1 MPFRFSDADARP
13 VILAC
18 SQAMSAIGTL
28 DALAHER
35 NAALEALHAHVEDVA
50 GRVGAVVPPITALE
64 GAASGARAVAGAS
77 RDQRHALR
85 ATLADVLV
93 DAQAALPP
101 SDRLDDA
108 IDVAPAP
115 VPPAPRGPS
124 GEVLE
129 APDLLRLHEDLRA
142 WAAIHFGQ
150 ALDNLVE
157 GLTTVRALI
166 TGRSDPESAELAGTI
181 DRALARFSP

>member
-1 MPFRFSDADARP
+1 MPFSFSDADARP

-28 DALAHER
+28 DALAQER
-35 NAALEALHAHVEDVA
+35 NAALEALHAHVVDVA
-50 GRVGAVVPPITALE
+50 GRVGAVVPPIAALE

-93 DAQAALPP
+93 DAQAARPP
-101 SDRLDDA
+101 SAGLDAA

-115 VPPAPRGPS
+115 VPPAPRGRS
-124 GEVLE
+124 GEVIE
-129 APDLLRLHEDLRA
+129 AADLLRLHEHLRE
-142 WAAIHFGQ
+142 WAAVHFGQ
-150 ALDNLVE
+150 ALDNLVV
-157 GLTTVRALI
+157 GLTTLGGLI
-166 TGRSDPESAELAGTI
+166 AGRPEPEFAELASTI
-181 DRALARFSP
+181 DRALARFAR